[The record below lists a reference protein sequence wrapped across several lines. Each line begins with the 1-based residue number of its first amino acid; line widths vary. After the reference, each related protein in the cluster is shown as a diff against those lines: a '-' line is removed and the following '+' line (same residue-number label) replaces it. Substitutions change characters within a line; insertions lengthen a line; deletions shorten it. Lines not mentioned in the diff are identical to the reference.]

1 MNFRWKYN
9 PTFLRIK
16 FACKQILLPLIG
28 FQFVRTVLFPTS
40 FDVVLLGILALLY
53 VSIVLDWL

>member
-16 FACKQILLPLIG
+16 FGFKQILLPLIV
-28 FQFVRTVLFPTS
+28 FQFIRTVLFPTS
-40 FDVVLLGILALLY
+40 FDVILLGLLALLY
-53 VSIVLDWL
+53 VAIVLDWL

>member
-16 FACKQILLPLIG
+16 FGLKQILLPLMV
-28 FQFVRTVLFPTS
+28 FQFIRTVLFPTS
-40 FDVVLLGILALLY
+40 FDVILLGLLALLY
-53 VSIVLDWL
+53 VAIVFDWL

>member
-16 FACKQILLPLIG
+16 FACKQILIPLIV
-28 FQFVRTVLFPTS
+28 FQFIRTVLVPTS
-40 FDVVLLGILALLY
+40 FDVVLLGALALLY
-53 VSIVLDWL
+53 VAIVLDWL